1 MKLMTIAM
9 ATLALAA
16 GVTLMAISGGVASG
30 QEGSP
35 TVTGT
40 TTPDAGTTTPETTM
54 TPESTTTPSSGGSL
68 ATTTPGTT
76 RTSTPVAGGASA
88 LPSTGD
94 GGASAASTL
103 GVFIALGAIALA
115 GVGAIALAGRKR
127 A

>member
-1 MKLMTIAM
+1 MKLMTIGM

-35 TVTGT
+35 TVAGS
-40 TTPDAGTTTPETTM
+40 TTPDTTM
-54 TPESTTTPSSGGSL
+54 TPATTTTPTSGGSL

-94 GGASAASTL
+94 GGASAGATL
-103 GVFIALGAIALA
+103 GLFIALGAIAMA
-115 GVGAIALAGRKR
+115 GVGAIAMGGRKR